1 MKRLFIHFS
10 NLFILIFLLWIAF
23 ISPNTVIHRS
33 LPVIGILQQEREVV
47 YEELSSSLDQLAKEN
62 NSLIARQIQKT
73 DSKGQVKF
81 SYDIYGEGA
90 LPNGIKKEEKEFV
103 AKESLLTN
111 YYILSGN
118 LTLEKLD
125 QKLHDLGF
133 SKSFM
138 NKPNPLQNFMVFF
151 SSGSQSLAL
160 VIFIIS
166 FAALTIIQKTLEM
179 RSAGIRYISG
189 IRRYQLF
196 GHSLMEDGKELFLG
210 CIGGSV
216 LGAILIYYLQLTPFA
231 YSLIISA
238 SIIYNTLLFILS
250 AFLSFF
256 FAFSIQTVHLVSLL
270 KGKIPL
276 KRVLFFLFTCQFLAI
291 TVIGLSIHRVSIYGS
306 IWQTYQEGSLAW
318 SKETNW
324 IQISVNREEVLQ
336 KTNKEMQNEQRAKW
350 SKLIESGIEKGG
362 LLVHHQLAAFNS
374 KGFMNDP
381 RTGRELSITDY
392 DPLANTLYVTPNYL
406 DIQRILVSLEEKER
420 LNHLQA
426 GEFGLLLPEKLK
438 GQEEELKKRYE
449 DYLTPS
455 DEQGK
460 SQLPMKAR
468 VTYLPNNQKR
478 FIYNNTPMIYQ
489 QFLTDPILVVVLP
502 RSFGGYDNP
511 YFSHL
516 NSYLYFDGLEKSK
529 KLVVENGLEKNVSQY
544 DYAAS
549 VYQQMIQSIQL
560 ENLITIAGGIFAIA
574 TSILLFNTMNFLYF
588 EEFRKQIFLKKIA
601 GLGFVKIHQM
611 ILLSESILLLLG
623 SFLTFLLTQEWW
635 IALVTLLL
643 FITNAWFIL
652 LYRSHKE
659 EHLLAIILKGA

>member
-406 DIQRILVSLEEKER
+406 DIQRILVSPEEKER

-549 VYQQMIQSIQL
+549 VYQQMIQTIQL

-588 EEFRKQIFLKKIA
+588 EEFRRPIFLKKIA

-635 IALVTLLL
+635 IALVTLFL

-659 EHLLAIILKGA
+659 DHLLATVLKGA

>member
-1 MKRLFIHFS
+1 MKRLFILFS

-23 ISPNTVIHRS
+23 ISPNTVIYRS
-33 LPVIGILQQEREVV
+33 LPVVGVLKQERNITN
-47 YEELSSSLDQLAKEN
+47 EELSANLDQLAREN

-90 LPNGIKKEEKEFV
+90 LPNGIKKEEKEFA
-103 AKESLLTN
+103 AKKSLLTN

-138 NKPNPLQNFMVFF
+138 NNPNSLQNFLAFF
-151 SSGSQSLAL
+151 GSGAQSLAL

-166 FAALTIIQKTLEM
+166 FGALTIIQKTLEM

-306 IWQTYQEGSLAW
+306 IWQTYQEGKVAW

-324 IQISVNREEVLQ
+324 VQIGVNREDFSQ
-336 KTNKEMQNEQRAKW
+336 GTNKETQIENRAKW

-362 LLVHHQLAAFNS
+362 LLVHHQLAPFDS

-406 DIQRILVSLEEKER
+406 DIQRISVSPEEKER

-460 SQLPMKAR
+460 SHLPMKAW

-478 FIYNNTPMIYQ
+478 FIYNNTPMNYQ
-489 QFLTDPILVVVLP
+489 QFLTDPILIVVRP
-502 RSFGGYDNP
+502 KSFGGYDNP

-529 KLVVENGLEKNVSQY
+529 KLVAENGLEKNVSQY
-544 DYAAS
+544 DYAAAI
-549 VYQQMIQSIQL
+549 YQQMMQSIQL
-560 ENLITIAGGIFAIA
+560 ENLMTIAGGVFGMA

-588 EEFRKQIFLKKIA
+588 EEFRRPIFLKKIA
-601 GLGFVKIHQM
+601 GMDFLKIHKSM
-611 ILLSESILLLLG
+611 LISEIAMLLLG
-623 SFLTFLLTQEWW
+623 SVLIFFLTQELW

-643 FITNAWFIL
+643 FTINAWLIL

-659 EHLLAIILKGA
+659 EHFLPIILKGA

>member
-1 MKRLFIHFS
+1 MKRLFILFS

-23 ISPNTVIHRS
+23 ISPNTVIYRS
-33 LPVIGILQQEREVV
+33 LPVVGVLKQEKEVV
-47 YEELSSSLDQLAKEN
+47 YEELSSSLDQLAREN

-90 LPNGIKKEEKEFV
+90 LSNGIKKEEKEFA
-103 AKESLLTN
+103 AKKSLLTN

-138 NKPNPLQNFMVFF
+138 NNPNSLQNFLAFF
-151 SSGSQSLAL
+151 GSGAQSLAL

-166 FAALTIIQKTLEM
+166 FGALTIIQKTLEM

-306 IWQTYQEGSLAW
+306 IWQTYQEGKVAW

-324 IQISVNREEVLQ
+324 VQIGVNREDFSQ
-336 KTNKEMQNEQRAKW
+336 GTNKETQIENRAKW

-362 LLVHHQLAAFNS
+362 LLVYHQLASFDS

-381 RTGRELSITDY
+381 RTGRDLSITDY

-406 DIQRILVSLEEKER
+406 DIQRISVSPEEKER

-426 GEFGLLLPEKLK
+426 GEFELLLPEKLK

-460 SQLPMKAR
+460 SQLPMKAW

-478 FIYNNTPMIYQ
+478 FIYNNTPMNYQ
-489 QFLTDPILVVVLP
+489 QFLTDPILIVVRP
-502 RSFGGYDNP
+502 ESFGGYENP

-529 KLVVENGLEKNVSQY
+529 KLVAENGLEKNVSQY
-544 DYAAS
+544 DYAAA
-549 VYQQMIQSIQL
+549 VYQQMMQSIQL
-560 ENLITIAGGIFAIA
+560 ENLMTIAGGVFGMA

-588 EEFRKQIFLKKIA
+588 EEFRRPIFLKKIA
-601 GLGFVKIHQM
+601 GMDFLKIHKSM
-611 ILLSESILLLLG
+611 LVSEITMLLLG
-623 SFLTFLLTQEWW
+623 SVLIFFLTQELW

-643 FITNAWFIL
+643 FATNAWLIL

-659 EHLLAIILKGA
+659 EHFLPIILKGA